1 MNSVA
6 GAESADDSD
15 RVSPAADSGLVFEYA
30 WRSDRGRVRSGN
42 EDAVVVAPSLGMLV
56 VADGVGGARAGE
68 VASVLATEAIA
79 ERFRQQPSPIT
90 SPEGARGFVESVIAE
105 ANVAIWR
112 VGQARSELAGM
123 GTTVVVGCV
132 GPQWLAF
139 GYVGDSRL
147 YRLRGGRLE
156 QLSHDHSFIQE
167 VIDQGFFSSREDAR
181 RYGIGDNILTRA
193 LGSSEQVKASSGI
206 SDLARGDIFLF
217 CTDGLTGMVPEDWLC
232 QVLMASAGNHLEPAA
247 EALVR
252 LANERGGT
260 DNITLALLRV
270 GGSSSE
276 SG

>member
-1 MNSVA
+1 MKTVV
-6 GAESADDSD
+6 GAESADDIAPMK
-15 RVSPAADSGLVFEYA
+15 PASASGFVFEYA
-30 WRSDRGRVRSGN
+30 WRSDRGRVRAGN
-42 EDAVVVAPSLGMLV
+42 EDAVAVSPSLGMLV

-68 VASVLATEAIA
+68 IASALATEVIA
-79 ERFRQQPSPIT
+79 ERFRQQSAPIT
-90 SPEGARGFVESVIAE
+90 SGDSARDFVESVIEE
-105 ANVAIWR
+105 ANGAIWR
-112 VGQARSELAGM
+112 VAQAQPEFSGM
-123 GTTVVVGCV
+123 GTTVVVGCL

-147 YRLRGGRLE
+147 YRLRAGRLE

-193 LGSSEQVKASSGI
+193 LGSSERVKASSGI
-206 SDLARGDIFLF
+206 SDLASGDIFLL

-232 QVLMASAGNHLEPAA
+232 EVLKASAGNHLDPAA

-252 LANERGGT
+252 LANERGGS

>member
-1 MNSVA
+1 MSRVA
-6 GAESADDSD
+6 GAESADDSG
-15 RVSPAADSGLVFEYA
+15 RVTPAPASGFVFEYA
-30 WRSDRGRVRSGN
+30 WRSDRGQIRAGN
-42 EDAVVVAPSLGMLV
+42 EDAVAVDPSLGMLV

-68 VASVLATEAIA
+68 VASALATEVIA
-79 ERFRQQPSPIT
+79 ERFRQPPSTIN
-90 SPEGARGFVESVIAE
+90 SPERARGFVEAAIEE

-112 VGQARSELAGM
+112 VGQAQPEFSGM
-123 GTTVVVGCV
+123 GTTVVVGWV

-156 QLSHDHSFIQE
+156 QLSHDHSFLQE
-167 VIDQGFFSSREDAR
+167 VVDQGFFSSREDAR
-181 RYGIGDNILTRA
+181 RCGIGDNILTRA
-193 LGSSEQVKASSGI
+193 LGSAELVTASSGI
-206 SDLARGDIFLF
+206 SDLAVGDVFLM

-232 QVLMASAGNHLEPAA
+232 QILMASIGNHLDPAA

-252 LANERGGT
+252 LANERGGS

-270 GGSSSE
+270 GESSSE